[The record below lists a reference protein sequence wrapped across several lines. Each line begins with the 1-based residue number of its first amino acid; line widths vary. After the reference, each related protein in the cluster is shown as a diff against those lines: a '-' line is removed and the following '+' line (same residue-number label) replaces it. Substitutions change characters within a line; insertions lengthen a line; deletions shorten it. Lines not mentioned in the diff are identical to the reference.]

1 MERTLKNNLSTGRK
15 MDLFISHLKN
25 GGEIN
30 VNGNTYVWLDNHVT
44 KEVKN
49 DDGTTDY
56 FGINGLAIK
65 TTSYDTITKVT
76 SPWFFSQN
84 DLTLLSFIDIL
95 DSIGELEWFSITATS
110 ALQSMIP
117 DRS

>member
-1 MERTLKNNLSTGRK
+1 MEYTLKNKLSLGRK
-15 MDLFISHLKN
+15 MDLFINHLQN
-25 GGEIN
+25 GGQID
-30 VNGNTYVWLDNHVT
+30 VNGNVYVWLDNHVT

-49 DDGTTDY
+49 DDGTTDC
-56 FGINGLAIK
+56 FGIHGLAIK

-95 DSIGELEWFSITATS
+95 ESISELEWFSITSTK

-117 DRS
+117 NRN